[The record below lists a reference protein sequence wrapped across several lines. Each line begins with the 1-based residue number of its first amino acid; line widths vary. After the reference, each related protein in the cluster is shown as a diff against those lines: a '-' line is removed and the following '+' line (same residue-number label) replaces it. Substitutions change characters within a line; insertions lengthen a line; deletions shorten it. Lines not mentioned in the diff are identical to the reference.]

1 MFSEQSHSTPGH
13 QQAVLI
19 GSPGRWRVRT
29 ARQRT
34 DRPAASAVFAVG
46 SMERALTSVVLAMG
60 LLSTS
65 RTRPGGWFVA
75 AHPATFALNETTVRV
90 NPAAPG
96 LRFDGH
102 GGLSAGG
109 SSRLLIDYA
118 EPYRSQIL
126 DYLYKPKARAP
137 VSVSALVSVAVSPAV
152 FSL

>member
-1 MFSEQSHSTPGH
+1 
-13 QQAVLI
+13 
-19 GSPGRWRVRT
+19 
-29 ARQRT
+29 
-34 DRPAASAVFAVG
+34 
-46 SMERALTSVVLAMG
+46 MERALTSVVLAMG
-60 LLSTS
+60 LVSTS